1 MPASGASLL
10 LNAEGVFTALLA
22 WFIFREN
29 FDRRIALGMVLIVAG
44 AAVLS
49 WPGEARFSGLWPAL
63 SITGACLAWGID
75 NNLTRKISLA
85 DATWIASIKG
95 LVAGTVNLALA
106 FSLGSRLPAWASGL
120 EAMVLGLLSG
130 LVREGTEAWRYTL
143 DHLGLFYES
152 ALTHGPSGPPADK
165 GEALAAEMSGSYLEF
180 VRLLGR
186 RTAELHLALAANAE
200 DPAFAP
206 EPYTDFYRH
215 GLYHGMLARLG
226 RTSELL
232 RSRLKSL
239 PEDVRPDVQGLL
251 ERQAAVRTRFQYL
264 RDNRI
269 TAMRIRVHGDLHLG
283 QVLYTGRDFV
293 FLDFEGDPDRPLSE
307 RRIKRSPL
315 QDIAGMLDS
324 LYHASHGVL
333 FGEAPGVIP
342 KPESLKALN
351 SWAKLWFRTA
361 GAAYV
366 TAYLAT
372 PGIDAYAPSNREH
385 LRALLR
391 LFLLDTSLRKVAH
404 LAVDAPARV
413 RIPIHAILE
422 LLEATP

>member
-1 MPASGASLL
+1 
-10 LNAEGVFTALLA
+10 
-22 WFIFREN
+22 
-29 FDRRIALGMVLIVAG
+29 
-44 AAVLS
+44 
-49 WPGEARFSGLWPAL
+49 
-63 SITGACLAWGID
+63 
-75 NNLTRKISLA
+75 
-85 DATWIASIKG
+85 
-95 LVAGTVNLALA
+95 
-106 FSLGSRLPAWASGL
+106 
-120 EAMVLGLLSG
+120 
-130 LVREGTEAWRYTL
+130 
-143 DHLGLFYES
+143 
-152 ALTHGPSGPPADK
+152 
-165 GEALAAEMSGSYLEF
+165 
-180 VRLLGR
+180 
-186 RTAELHLALAANAE
+186 
-200 DPAFAP
+200 
-206 EPYTDFYRH
+206 
-215 GLYHGMLARLG
+215 
-226 RTSELL
+226 
-232 RSRLKSL
+232 
-239 PEDVRPDVQGLL
+239 
-251 ERQAAVRTRFQYL
+251 
-264 RDNRI
+264 
-269 TAMRIRVHGDLHLG
+269 MRIRVHGDLHLG

-361 GAAYV
+361 GTAYV